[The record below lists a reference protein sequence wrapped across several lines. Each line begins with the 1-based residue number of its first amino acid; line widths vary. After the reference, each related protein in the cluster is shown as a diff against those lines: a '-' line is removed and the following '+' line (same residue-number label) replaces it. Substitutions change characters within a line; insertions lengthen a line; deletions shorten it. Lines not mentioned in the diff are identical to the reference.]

1 MKKTKARRKRV
12 ETNKT
17 NKIQEKEM
25 ELLRDAIKEEELKK
39 SVSVKSP
46 IIKTIFLILE
56 KFLREKKL
64 VCYGGTAINNILPK
78 HDQFYDRSV
87 ELPDYDFFTPNAI
100 NDAKELAD
108 IYYKN
113 GFDEVEAKSGIHTGT
128 YKVYVNFI
136 PIADITQMD
145 FNLFEAVK
153 KNAVVKNGIFYAPPN
168 YLRMAAYLE
177 LSRPDGD
184 ISRWEK
190 VWKRLS
196 LLNKNYPIKAKNC
209 DISDFTRKFDNDNY
223 DTKIIY
229 KLIVDNVI
237 NQGLVFFG
245 GYALFKYSKFMSK
258 YIQKRLTKSPD
269 FDVLSNNPLE
279 SANIIKKML
288 IKNNIQNITIHK
300 HEKIGEIIPEH
311 YEIRIDNKSVIS
323 IYKTIACHSY
333 NSIKTKDKTIKIASI
348 DTMLSLYLAFL
359 YANRDYYDTNRILCI
374 SEFLF
379 LVQMKNR
386 LSTKGITRRFPV
398 ECYGKQDTMERI
410 RANKAFLYNELKD
423 KPCNTVYNKYFLRY
437 VPSQGSKCEK
447 KINKNNKSSKNK
459 TIKKVKKVKKIKKKT
474 KASSKKN

>member
-1 MKKTKARRKRV
+1 MRKTRRKGK
-12 ETNKT
+12 TNKT

-25 ELLRDAIKEEELKK
+25 ELLRDAIEEEERKK
-39 SVSVKSP
+39 SIIVKSP
-46 IIKTIFLILE
+46 IIKTIFIILE

-78 HDQFYDRSV
+78 KDQFYDRSV

-108 IYYKN
+108 LYYKN

-128 YKVYVNFI
+128 YKVYINFI

-145 FNLFEAVK
+145 PNLFKAIK
-153 KNAVVKNGIFYAPPN
+153 DNAIIKNGIHYAPPN

-196 LLNKNYPIKAKNC
+196 LLNKNFPIKATKC
-209 DISDFTRKFDNDNY
+209 DISDFVRKFDNENY
-223 DTKIIY
+223 DSKFIY
-229 KLIVDNVI
+229 KTILNSII
-237 NQGLVFFG
+237 KQELVFFG
-245 GYALFKYSKFMSK
+245 GYALFQYSKFMSK
-258 YIQKRLTKSPD
+258 YIQKRFIKSPD

-279 SANIIKKML
+279 SANIIKNTL
-288 IKNNIQNITIHK
+288 IKQNIQNITIHQ
-300 HEKIGEIIPEH
+300 HDKIGEIIPEH
-311 YEIRIDNKSVIS
+311 YELRIDNKSVIS

-333 NSIKTKDKTIKIASI
+333 NSIKIKDKKIKIASI

-359 YANRDYYDTNRILCI
+359 YANRDYYDPNRILCI

-379 LVQMKNR
+379 LLQSKHR
-386 LSTKGITRRFPV
+386 LSKKGITKRFPTK
-398 ECYGKQDTMERI
+398 CYGKQDTMESI
-410 RANKAFLYNELKD
+410 RANKAFLYNELKN
-423 KPCNTVYNKYFLRY
+423 KPCNNVYNKYFLRY
-437 VPSQGSKCEK
+437 IPLQGTKCNK
-447 KINKNNKSSKNK
+447 KNQTAKKNK
-459 TIKKVKKVKKIKKKT
+459 KNKKK
-474 KASSKKN
+474 